1 MMDKAVHD
9 AINAQIKMEFDSAYI
24 YLAMSAH
31 FEDANLEGF
40 AKWMRKQAGEEKEHA
55 MRFFDYLV
63 ERGAAVKLK
72 GIADPPARF
81 GSAKEIF
88 QQALE
93 HERKVTKSI
102 HAIYALAVENK
113 DYPTQVMLQWFIDE
127 QVEEEQQAEKAV
139 RELEMAG
146 DNMAALLMLDRSYG
160 ARE

>member
-31 FEDANLEGF
+31 FEDVNLEGF
-40 AKWMRKQAGEEKEHA
+40 AKWMRLQASEEKEHA
-55 MRFFDYLV
+55 MRLFDYLV
-63 ERGAAVKLK
+63 ERGAKVTLK
-72 GIADPPARF
+72 GIADPPAKF
-81 GSAKEIF
+81 GSPREIF

-102 HAIYALAVENK
+102 NDIYALAVEKN
-113 DYPTQVMLQWFIDE
+113 DYPSQIMLQWFVNE
-127 QVEEEQQAEKAV
+127 QVEEESTAEKAV

-146 DNMAALLMLDRSYG
+146 DNTAALLMLDRAYG
-160 ARE
+160 ARQ